1 MIDYSKL
8 ATILIRLGAVYAICI
23 GTMTLA
29 FSISAYFQGGTAAMG
44 PDPTE
49 RVLVSVLYFVGAV
62 LLLLLSRSIGRLVSR
77 GL

>member
-8 ATILIRLGAVYAICI
+8 ATVLIRLGALYAICI

-29 FSISAYFQGGTAAMG
+29 FSVSAYLNGGTAAMG
-44 PDPTE
+44 TDPTE
-49 RVLVSVLYFVGAV
+49 RLLVSILYFVGA
-62 LLLLLSRSIGRLVSR
+62 LILILASRSLGRLLSR